1 MSGTIMLNSI
11 ALASTF
17 ALSLLFAGAC
27 SDQDPSEPAGGVD
40 RKVVDAPIDAID
52 ILVRESF
59 PPGYTVHITSGLPSG
74 CARFNAA
81 EVLERNRAS
90 IPIRVTNT
98 LPADPGAMCTAIY
111 GYHETN
117 VYIVKGFQSGQIYT
131 LKVNDK
137 EKTFTAQ

>member
-1 MSGTIMLNSI
+1 MLKSI
-11 ALASTF
+11 TLVFTF
-17 ALSLLFAGAC
+17 AFGLLFVGAC
-27 SDQDPSEPAGGVD
+27 SDQGPSEPGLGED
-40 RKVVDAPIDAID
+40 RKVVDAPIEAID
-52 ILVRESF
+52 ILVREGF

-81 EVLERNRAS
+81 EVLERNRGSVA
-90 IPIRVTNT
+90 IRVTNT
-98 LPADPGAMCTAIY
+98 LPAYPGAICTAIY

-117 VYIVKGFQSGQIYT
+117 VDLGQSFQSGQIYT